1 MSTKNPFELRA
12 DLLKQAQDLL
22 ESQYDAQVD
31 FATKAF
37 FALAKEGTATME
49 NFKQYAPKFPTP
61 EDVLKQ
67 AKEFYA
73 FVSNTK

>member
-1 MSTKNPFELRA
+1 MSTKTPFELRA

-49 NFKQYAPKFPTP
+49 NFKQFAPAFPTS
-61 EDVLKQ
+61 EDILKQ
-67 AKEFYA
+67 AKEFYS
-73 FVSNTK
+73 FVSNK